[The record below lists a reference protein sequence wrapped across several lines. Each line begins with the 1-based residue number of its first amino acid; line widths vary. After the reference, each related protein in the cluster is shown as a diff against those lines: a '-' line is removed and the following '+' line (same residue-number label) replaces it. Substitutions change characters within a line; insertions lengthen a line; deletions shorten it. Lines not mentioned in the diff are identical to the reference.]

1 MNNVT
6 TAIVEQEC
14 NCCGTTF
21 RVQYCENGSYGS
33 YIYIDE
39 PCNCECDFSPVDGA
53 PSISE
58 WIKRKEA

>member
-1 MNNVT
+1 MDNVST
-6 TAIVEQEC
+6 IVEQEC

-21 RVQYCENGSYGS
+21 RVQYYANGS

-58 WIKRKEA
+58 WIKRKEV